1 MPKLSSISPVLSIQ
15 YRFVTDGQT
24 DGHTTTAYTR
34 RATIASRGKKMIY
47 EILKNKKWQINSR
60 DYLCELKSYQLLH
73 DSATKIISQRKQI
86 ARQFLVR
93 LRSTDL

>member
-1 MPKLSSISPVLSIQ
+1 
-15 YRFVTDGQT
+15 
-24 DGHTTTAYTR
+24 
-34 RATIASRGKKMIY
+34 MIY